1 MSQSKLAQTIAEALE
16 IPPEEITPKASST
29 TLEAWDSL
37 KHLDV
42 ILKVEQ
48 TYGVKFK
55 TAEIA
60 ELVSVAC
67 LEEALRQR
75 NVL

>member
-1 MSQSKLAQTIAEALE
+1 MPQSKLTAAIAEALE
-16 IPPEEITPKASST
+16 ISPAEITSDANST
-29 TLEAWDSL
+29 NLEAWDSL

-48 TYGVKFK
+48 MYAVKFK

-60 ELVSVAC
+60 ELVSVTS